1 MGHRPMFT
9 FSRETDPALGVL
21 KPPARPVAHWAQL
34 LPLRDGSRPLHQPA
48 SRREGMAFNLARSA
62 LRAMKNW
69 VLVFFMIH
77 RMISSSTNEVNYA
90 R

>member
-34 LPLRDGSRPLHQPA
+34 LHLRDGSRPPHQPEF
-48 SRREGMAFNLARSA
+48 RRDRMSFDLACAA
-62 LRAMKNW
+62 LRALKNRY
-69 VLVFFMIH
+69 LF
-77 RMISSSTNEVNYA
+77 YC
-90 R
+90 